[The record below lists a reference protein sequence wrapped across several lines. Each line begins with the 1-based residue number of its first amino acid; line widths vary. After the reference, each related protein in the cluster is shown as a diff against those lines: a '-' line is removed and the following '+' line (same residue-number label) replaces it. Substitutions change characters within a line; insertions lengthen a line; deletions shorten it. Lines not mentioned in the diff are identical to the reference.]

1 MSILSELQSKKLGLL
16 ELISLGFNL
25 YIKKNRL
32 FLGVFLIYLPF
43 LIISALFSYYF
54 LIFSYNL
61 YFLGLISIFN
71 IFVYSI
77 YSATL
82 CILTESCVLQ
92 ENIQPKA
99 VVKWILSHMLP
110 LIGLEIRFFI
120 TSYLLS
126 FLLVVPGI
134 IYFIN
139 NDFSSH
145 AFILRG
151 QRGKAAFLYSRT
163 LVKGNWWKAFLFTLL
178 TYLIFLGLQAIFTKI
193 FNINI
198 TSVANSSILISV
210 ISSALIQLILL
221 GFGICKVLLFLNLE
235 FQKQ

>member
-16 ELISLGFNL
+16 ELISLGFYL

-32 FLGVFLIYLPF
+32 FLGFFLISLPYWIIVGVFTKYLAYN
-43 LIISALFSYYF
+43 I
-54 LIFSYNL
+54 YNL
-61 YFLGLISIFN
+61 YYWGFFSIFN
-71 IFVYSI
+71 IFGYSI

-92 ENIQPKA
+92 KNIQPQA
-99 VVKWILSHMLP
+99 VVKWILSHILP

-120 TSYLLS
+120 TFFLRYL
-126 FLLVVPGI
+126 LLVVPGI

-139 NDFSSH
+139 NDFYFH

-151 QRGKAAFLYSRT
+151 QRGKAAFIYSRT
-163 LVKGNWWKAFLFTLL
+163 LVKGNWWKAFFFTLL
-178 TYLIFLGLQAIFTKI
+178 TYLISGGLPIIFYTI
-193 FNINI
+193 FNIPYQNP
-198 TSVANSSILISV
+198 SILISV
-210 ISSALIQLILL
+210 ISPALTQLIFL
-221 GFGICKVLLFLNLE
+221 GFGICKVLFFLNLE

>member
-32 FLGVFLIYLPF
+32 FLGLFLIYLPF
-43 LIISALFSYYF
+43 SIILTVLSYY
-54 LIFSYNL
+54 LLL
-61 YFLGLISIFN
+61 YGYILYLWVLISIFY

-99 VVKWILSHMLP
+99 VVKWVLSHILP

-120 TSYLLS
+120 TSYLL
-126 FLLVVPGI
+126 FLLLFVPGI

-139 NDFSSH
+139 NDFSFH

-163 LVKGNWWKAFLFTLL
+163 LVKGNWWKAFFFALL
-178 TYLIFLGLQAIFTKI
+178 TYLISGGLQAIFYKI
-193 FNINI
+193 FNI
-198 TSVANSSILISV
+198 TVANSSILITV
-210 ISSALIQLILL
+210 ISTALIQLILL
-221 GFGICKVLLFLNLE
+221 GFGICKVLFFLNLE